1 MSKTVR
7 RITIALLLGL
17 SLVPGSHAAV
27 SGVQQDVVPLTARL
41 VELAVQFF
49 WGDEKHGCAID
60 PTGGCIPQATTSTDS
75 EHGCAIDPYGRPVGN
90 CQGD

>member
-17 SLVPGSHAAV
+17 SLAPASHAAV
-27 SGVQQDVVPLTARL
+27 SAVQQDLVPFTARL

-49 WGDEKHGCAID
+49 WGDEKHGCTID
-60 PTGGCIPQATTSTDS
+60 PAGPCIPQATTSTDS
-75 EHGCAIDPYGRPVGN
+75 EHGCGIDPFGRPIGN
-90 CQGD
+90 CQGN